1 LGQWLCSRKAFTDD
15 GIPHVLQDQ
24 NAALV
29 YRLEH
34 IEEEAEAERLRKTQ
48 ASPLLHRSR
57 YITDDKTQNCVDKTL
72 RRGLA
77 GPDDLGAVFSAFAAL

>member
-1 LGQWLCSRKAFTDD
+1 M
-15 GIPHVLQDQ
+15 LQDQ

-57 YITDDKTQNCVDKTL
+57 YITDDKTQNCVDKRL
-72 RRGLA
+72 RRGWA
-77 GPDDLGAVFSAFAAL
+77 GPDDLGTVFSAFAAL